1 MQTNADRS
9 KKYVVLERT
18 HMAIEK
24 EIQKHRI
31 NVEIIKKDYV
41 AICDRR
47 RNWELQSGKLRSTT
61 AACNCRKTAEPADF
75 AASSNAVHFFT
86 LGQACFLQTLS
97 HCLLCKV
104 ELSWQQWVSPQFHPW
119 ESRPVAE
126 ARQALRRR
134 GKLLHDLR
142 RRPRT
147 ATQAAS
153 LSQAPRIPWLR
164 DCPSPPSARAVAHT
178 SSLRLRLVENW
189 RSKLAHLVEYGWD
202 RGTSASGW
210 RSVASA
216 R

>member
-1 MQTNADRS
+1 MQTNANRS
-9 KKYVVLERT
+9 KRYLVLERT
-18 HMAIEK
+18 HMAIDK
-24 EIQKHRI
+24 EFQKHRI
-31 NVEIIKKDYV
+31 NIEIIKKDYV

-61 AACNCRKTAEPADF
+61 AACNCRTTAEPADF

-86 LGQACFLQTLS
+86 VGQACFLQTLS

-153 LSQAPRIPWLR
+153 LSQAPRIPCRPCGSAWSKTGGR
-164 DCPSPPSARAVAHT
+164 KTKSPRRK
-178 SSLRLRLVENW
+178 RLR
-189 RSKLAHLVEYGWD
+189 RSRRRTCGMTDDA
-202 RGTSASGW
+202 ASSCCTLSPANC
-210 RSVASA
+210 RAAS
-216 R
+216 

>member
-1 MQTNADRS
+1 MQTNANRS
-9 KKYVVLERT
+9 KRYLVLERT
-18 HMAIEK
+18 HMAIDK

-31 NVEIIKKDYV
+31 NIEIIKKDYV

-61 AACNCRKTAEPADF
+61 AACNCRKTTEPADF

-147 ATQAAS
+147 ATPFMNLL
-153 LSQAPRIPWLR
+153 LSERCTDGLGDSQPR
-164 DCPSPPSARAVAHT
+164 
-178 SSLRLRLVENW
+178 
-189 RSKLAHLVEYGWD
+189 
-202 RGTSASGW
+202 
-210 RSVASA
+210 ASA
-216 R
+216 Q

>member
-1 MQTNADRS
+1 MQTNANRS
-9 KKYVVLERT
+9 KRYLVLERT
-18 HMAIEK
+18 HMAIDK

-31 NVEIIKKDYV
+31 NIEIIKKDYV

-61 AACNCRKTAEPADF
+61 AACNCRKTTEQADF

-86 LGQACFLQTLS
+86 LGQACFLQTLG
-97 HCLLCKV
+97 HCLLCEV
-104 ELSWQQWVSPQFHPW
+104 ELPRQQWVSPQFHPW

-153 LSQAPRIPWLR
+153 LSQAPRIPCRPCGSALSKTR
-164 DCPSPPSARAVAHT
+164 SRKTKSPRRK
-178 SSLRLRLVENW
+178 RLR
-189 RSKLAHLVEYGWD
+189 RSRRRTCGMTGDA
-202 RGTSASGW
+202 ASSCCALSPANC
-210 RSVASA
+210 RAAS
-216 R
+216 